1 MAKRPVQSV
10 RAARDAL
17 ETLGHQVRL
26 GRHAR
31 NWTAAELAD
40 RVGVSQKTI
49 LAIEGGA
56 AGTAV
61 GTVFTAAAL
70 VGVPLFGTT
79 DKAELA
85 RLRRSGEERLALI
98 ASRVY
103 HSRDGAPDADF

>member
-1 MAKRPVQSV
+1 MAKKQVRPVPV
-10 RAARDAL
+10 ARDAL
-17 ETLGHQVRL
+17 ATLGLQIRQ

-40 RVGVSQKTI
+40 RVGVSQRTV

-56 AGTAV
+56 AGTAI

-85 RLRRSGEERLALI
+85 RLRRRGEERLALI

-103 HSRDGAPDADF
+103 HPEHGAPDADF